1 MRTKAS
7 VEQRNRVIGYVLVLL
22 GALGFAAKAVIV
34 KLAYAA
40 NAEVDAITLMALRM
54 LFALP
59 FFLLVAVWH
68 NKKTPA
74 LPLTKKQWGVVI
86 ILGLIGYYLA
96 SYLDFIGLKYISAGL
111 ERVIIFLYP
120 TFVVLFS
127 ALFYKRK
134 ITVRV
139 GIALGLSYIGTLL
152 VFIEHLSVT
161 SSWLLL
167 GSGLVL
173 GSAIIFAWFIMGSGV
188 MTQRIGSARFTVYTM
203 AVASGATL
211 VHFAIQHG
219 SSLTRLLSLPYSEW
233 ERVYYLALIM
243 AVFSTVLPAFFMN
256 AGIRRIGAGSA
267 SIIST
272 TGPIATL
279 ILAYMLLGEVITSL
293 QVAGTF
299 FVLAGV
305 YVVSRAKS

>member
-1 MRTKAS
+1 MLTKAS
-7 VEQRNRVIGYVLVLL
+7 VEQHNLVIGYGLALL
-22 GALGFAAKAVIV
+22 GALGFSAKAIII

-40 NAEVDAITLMALRM
+40 NVEVDAITLMALRM

-68 NKKTPA
+68 NKKTAA
-74 LPLTKKQWGVVI
+74 LPLNKKQWTVVI
-86 ILGLIGYYLA
+86 VLGLMGYYIA
-96 SYLDFIGLKYISAGL
+96 SYLDFIGLQYISAGL

-127 ALFYKRK
+127 SIVYRRR
-134 ITVRV
+134 ITARV
-139 GIALGLSYIGTLL
+139 GIALGLSYTGTIL
-152 VFIEHLSVT
+152 VFIEYLSIA
-161 SSWLLL
+161 SSGLLL

-173 GSAIIFAWFIMGSGV
+173 GSAIIFSWFVMGSGV
-188 MTQRIGSARFTVYTM
+188 MTQHIGSARFTAYTM
-203 AVASGATL
+203 TVASVATL
-211 VHFAIQHG
+211 VHFAFRH
-219 SSLTRLLSLPYSEW
+219 SAELTRLSSLPYAAW
-233 ERVYYLALIM
+233 DRVYSLALIM

-272 TGPIATL
+272 TGPVATL
-279 ILAYMLLGEVITSL
+279 VLAYMLLGEAITPIQL
-293 QVAGTF
+293 AGTF

-305 YVVSRAKS
+305 YVVSRVKS

>member
-1 MRTKAS
+1 LRTKSS
-7 VEQRNRVIGYVLVLL
+7 VEQRNRVIGYALVLL

-127 ALFYKRK
+127 ALIYKRK
-134 ITVRV
+134 ITVQV
-139 GIALGLSYIGTLL
+139 GIALSLSYIGTLL
-152 VFIEHLSVT
+152 VFIERLSVT
-161 SSWLLL
+161 SSGLLL

-173 GSAIIFAWFIMGSGV
+173 GSAIIFAWFIV
-188 MTQRIGSARFTVYTM
+188 SAQPNHLFFR
-203 AVASGATL
+203 SKNIHPC
-211 VHFAIQHG
+211 HF
-219 SSLTRLLSLPYSEW
+219 
-233 ERVYYLALIM
+233 ER
-243 AVFSTVLPAFFMN
+243 
-256 AGIRRIGAGSA
+256 G
-267 SIIST
+267 
-272 TGPIATL
+272 
-279 ILAYMLLGEVITSL
+279 
-293 QVAGTF
+293 
-299 FVLAGV
+299 
-305 YVVSRAKS
+305 

>member
-1 MRTKAS
+1 MRTKSS
-7 VEQRNRVIGYVLVLL
+7 VEQRNRVIGYALVLL

-127 ALFYKRK
+127 ALIYKRK
-134 ITVRV
+134 ITVQV
-139 GIALGLSYIGTLL
+139 GIALSLSYIGTLL
-152 VFIEHLSVT
+152 VFIERLSVT
-161 SSWLLL
+161 SSGLLL

-173 GSAIIFAWFIMGSGV
+173 GSAIIFAWFIV
-188 MTQRIGSARFTVYTM
+188 SAQPNHLFFR
-203 AVASGATL
+203 SKNIHPC
-211 VHFAIQHG
+211 HF
-219 SSLTRLLSLPYSEW
+219 
-233 ERVYYLALIM
+233 ER
-243 AVFSTVLPAFFMN
+243 
-256 AGIRRIGAGSA
+256 G
-267 SIIST
+267 
-272 TGPIATL
+272 
-279 ILAYMLLGEVITSL
+279 
-293 QVAGTF
+293 
-299 FVLAGV
+299 
-305 YVVSRAKS
+305 